1 MARKQKSEK
10 ELVVSSGAAAA
21 AASRHKTATTR
32 TKHSLT
38 QAETPSTPIVE
49 LSTAQPAP
57 PAAAQCEP
65 TYDDISQQAYLYWEA
80 RGYQGGSPEE
90 DWLRAEQELRA
101 RVSTL
106 TA

>member
-57 PAAAQCEP
+57 PAAATYEP
-65 TYDDISQQAYLYWEA
+65 TYDEISQQAYLYWEA
-80 RGYQGGSPEE
+80 RGYEGGSPEE

-101 RVSTL
+101 RVSTM
-106 TA
+106 TV

>member
-21 AASRHKTATTR
+21 ATSRHKTATTR
-32 TKHSLT
+32 TKHSPT

-49 LSTAQPAP
+49 LSTAQSA
-57 PAAAQCEP
+57 PAAATYEP
-65 TYDDISQQAYLYWEA
+65 TYDEISQQAYLYWEA

-90 DWLRAEQELRA
+90 DWLRAEHELRT

-106 TA
+106 TV